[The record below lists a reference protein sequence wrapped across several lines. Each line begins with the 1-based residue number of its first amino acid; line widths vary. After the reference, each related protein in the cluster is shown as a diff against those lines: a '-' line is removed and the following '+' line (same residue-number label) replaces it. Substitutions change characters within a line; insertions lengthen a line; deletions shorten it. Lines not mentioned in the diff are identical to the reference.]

1 MSAIQA
7 TASLGDLVAERPAR
21 SRVFDRL
28 GLDYCCGGRLSLSEA
43 CRSKG
48 LDVPAVVAQIES
60 NDAQSIP
67 SPGPDPRGLGLVE
80 LADLI
85 EATHHVYL
93 RENFERISVM
103 LERVIR
109 AHEAKDP
116 RLAQVGGV
124 FSRMRSDLEIHLLK
138 EENILFPMI
147 RSLAAGKNPA
157 GGCVEGLEGPLACM
171 HSEHEAAG
179 RDLAAIR
186 GLTEDFTVPA
196 WACGTYRA
204 LLDALSNLDRDVRE
218 HIHKENNLLFP
229 KAQAQEAR
237 LVQRH

>member
-1 MSAIQA
+1 MITIEPA
-7 TASLGDLVAERPAR
+7 ASLGDLVAERPAR

-28 GLDYCCGGRLSLSEA
+28 GLDYCCGGRLSLAEA
-43 CRSKG
+43 CRRRG
-48 LDVPAVVAQIES
+48 LDVPAVLAEIES
-60 NDAQSIP
+60 SDERGAP
-67 SPGPDPRGLGLVE
+67 APGPDPRGLGLAE

-85 EATHHVYL
+85 EETHHVYL
-93 RENFERISVM
+93 RENFQRISAL
-103 LERVIR
+103 LERVIH
-109 AHEAKDP
+109 AHAAKDP
-116 RLAQVGGV
+116 RLAQLGGV
-124 FSRMRSDLEIHLLK
+124 FSRLRSDLEIHLLK

-157 GGCVEGLEGPLACM
+157 GGCAKGLEGPLACM

-179 RDLAAIR
+179 QGLAAIR
-186 GLTEDFTVPA
+186 GLTEDFAVPA

-204 LLDALSNLDRDVRE
+204 LLDALSDLDRDVRM

-229 KAQAQEAR
+229 KAQAQETR